1 MPIYTDGSRAGRP
14 RPLSRNA
21 EMSRV
26 FGKPGNS
33 KLYSVHK
40 LPILGNVYCHDLIAP
55 ALVGVMQDVVDLGL
69 EELVDKNDFG
79 GCYCYRNVRGSSA
92 MSPHSWAIAVDL
104 NVTHL
109 MRNGKEVSGGA
120 NNFHCK
126 PSQVATSL
134 KRLAYLFRRWG
145 FSWGGD
151 WSTQYLDPMHF
162 EATELTV
169 AILKGKP
176 LPPAF
181 VARMK
186 KDGKKVAPERLIKS
200 VGGE

>member
-1 MPIYTDGSRAGRP
+1 MPIYEDKKRLGLP

-21 EMSRV
+21 AMNAV

-33 KLYSVHK
+33 KLYSAHQVP
-40 LPILGNVYCHDLIAP
+40 LLGKVYCHNLIAL
-55 ALVGVMQDVVDLGL
+55 ALEGAMQDVVDLGL
-69 EELVDKNDFG
+69 EELVDRDDFG
-79 GCYCYRNVRGSSA
+79 GCYCYRNVRGSTA

-109 MRNGKEVSGGA
+109 MRNGREIAGSA
-120 NNFHCK
+120 TNFHCK
-126 PSQVATSL
+126 PGQVPTSL

-151 WSTQYLDPMHF
+151 WATEYLDPMHM
-162 EATELTV
+162 EASEITV
-169 AILKGKP
+169 AILQGKP
-176 LPPAF
+176 LPAAF

-186 KDGKKVAPERLIKS
+186 KDDKLVAPAKLTKA
-200 VGGE
+200 VA